1 MTRARL
7 IGIAAAVV
15 LAGLAFQAGEYGT
28 LDWLKLQQQF
38 TAERRAVRE
47 LERQLDSLQRL
58 AHALETDPA
67 AQERAAREQFGM
79 IRRGELLYRL
89 VPRVDLGADGGRD
102 TLAGRRLPVTS
113 FPLPPP
119 R

>member
-1 MTRARL
+1 VTRPRL
-7 IGIAAAVV
+7 FGIAAAVV

-28 LDWLKLQQQF
+28 LDWLKLRSQL
-38 TAERRAVRE
+38 AEERRAVRD
-47 LERQLDSLQRL
+47 LERQLDSLQGL

-79 IRRGELLYRL
+79 IRKGELLYRL
-89 VPRVDLGADGGRD
+89 VPKVDAASEDSGP
-102 TLAGRRLPVTS
+102 T
-113 FPLPPP
+113 P